1 MVFGGNLAR
10 KHGKYYLQWK
20 IICNWDQYNFYNL
33 DKCDF
38 TMFTNLIL
46 QFGQKLF
53 DNLDKNYFT
62 IWTNV
67 CENNKNWSWGELH
80 REMMI
85 KHGKALASQLL
96 RMRMSRKKR
105 K

>member
-1 MVFGGNLAR
+1 ML
-10 KHGKYYLQWK
+10 
-20 IICNWDQYNFYNL
+20 
-33 DKCDF
+33 
-38 TMFTNLIL
+38 TNLIL

-67 CENNKNWSWGELH
+67 CENNKKWSWGELH

-85 KHGKALASQLL
+85 KHGKAVASQLL